1 MAACYTPQVAFTVK
15 PNSES
20 DILNNTNT
28 LTEPTPEVVAS
39 DSWER
44 PDAIGRCEQVAASA
58 GQIGRAAI
66 ESMVVCLN
74 DPDPMVRW
82 EASLAL
88 AESAH
93 NLQRPQDLNQ
103 VLTMGSSDA
112 MSLSELL
119 AVMREGLASPEP
131 SQRASFA
138 ESLGRWPHPT
148 AVALLEQA
156 LQDETAMVRATAAR
170 GLGQLG
176 ALESAP
182 GLIAS
187 LTDKSLWVRRAAA
200 DALGMIGDQSAAE
213 PLAAMAKQGPILTR
227 TAALAALGHLPGKI
241 ARETLTACLADQDG
255 EVRWQSARSLQ
266 TIGTLSSLP
275 VLERLLGDDFTL
287 FDESV
292 REVAL
297 GAIKAI
303 GQREQGAWH
312 ALRLVVIR
320 LVGRLRR
327 RP

>member
-1 MAACYTPQVAFTVK
+1 MS
-15 PNSES
+15 NN
-20 DILNNTNT
+20 DI
-28 LTEPTPEVVAS
+28 PAGSAPEVVAA
-39 DSWER
+39 DTCER
-44 PDAIGRCEQVAASA
+44 PDPIVRCEQIAGFA
-58 GQIGRAAI
+58 GQIGRTAV

-93 NLQRPQDLNQ
+93 NLQRPQDLHQ
-103 VLTMGSSDA
+103 VLTMGSSEA
-112 MSLSELL
+112 MTLSELL
-119 AVMREGLASPEP
+119 SVMREGLASPEP
-131 SQRASFA
+131 AQRASFA
-138 ESLGRWPHPT
+138 ESLGRWPHQT

-156 LQDETAMVRATAAR
+156 LGDETAMVRATAAR

-182 GLIAS
+182 GLIAA
-187 LTDKSLWVRRAAA
+187 LADKSLWVRRAAA
-200 DALGMIGDQSAAE
+200 DALGAIGDQSAAG
-213 PLAAMAKQGPILTR
+213 PLAVMASQGPLLTR

-241 ARETLTACLADQDG
+241 ARETLTACLGDQDG
-255 EVRWQSARSLQ
+255 EVRWQAARSLQ
-266 TIGTLSSLP
+266 AVGTLSSLP

-292 REVAL
+292 RDVAL

>member
-1 MAACYTPQVAFTVK
+1 
-15 PNSES
+15 
-20 DILNNTNT
+20 LNNTNI
-28 LTEPTPEVVAS
+28 LTEPTPEVVAA
-39 DSWER
+39 DSCER
-44 PDAIGRCEQVAASA
+44 PDAIARCEQIAGCA
-58 GQIGRAAI
+58 GQIGRTAV
-66 ESMVVCLN
+66 ELMVVCLN

-93 NLQRPQDLNQ
+93 NLQRPQDLSQ
-103 VLTMGSSDA
+103 IMAMGSSEA
-112 MSLSELL
+112 ITPGELL
-119 AVMREGLASPEP
+119 AVMRVGLASPEP

-138 ESLGRWPHPT
+138 ESLGRWPHQT

-156 LQDETAMVRATAAR
+156 LGDDTAMVRATAAR

-182 GLIAS
+182 ALIEA
-187 LTDKSLWVRRAAA
+187 LGDKSLWVRRAAA
-200 DALGMIGDQSAAE
+200 DALGAIGDQSAAE
-213 PLAAMAKQGPILTR
+213 PLAAMGRQGPILTR
-227 TAALAALGHLPGKI
+227 TAALAALGHLPGKV
-241 ARETLTACLADQDG
+241 ARETLTECLSDQDG
-255 EVRWQSARSLQ
+255 EVRWQAARSLQ
-266 TIGTLSSLP
+266 AIGTLSSLP
-275 VLERLLGDDFTL
+275 VLERLLADDFTL

-292 REVAL
+292 RDVAL